1 MTLISLLFFTWHMA
15 IVEFSYCFNKLC
27 RLFYLNHFMYLSC
40 YKGRFFLVIFEFVN
54 FRNSSLLCRELSS
67 KNVEVCLLLRIYLLF
82 CFNRAIEIEEDLLQY
97 SPSKLNM
104 AYRHYLQEY
113 TMKDDSDCFLTGEID
128 EEIDFEG
135 DLRFVFLFSF
145 IATDTEG
152 YSGACPT
159 VVVEPF

>member
-1 MTLISLLFFTWHMA
+1 M
-15 IVEFSYCFNKLC
+15 
-27 RLFYLNHFMYLSC
+27 
-40 YKGRFFLVIFEFVN
+40 
-54 FRNSSLLCRELSS
+54 
-67 KNVEVCLLLRIYLLF
+67 EVCLLLRIYLLF

-104 AYRHYLQEY
+104 AYSHYLQEY

>member
-1 MTLISLLFFTWHMA
+1 
-15 IVEFSYCFNKLC
+15 
-27 RLFYLNHFMYLSC
+27 MYLSC

-67 KNVEVCLLLRIYLLF
+67 KNVEVCLLFRIYLLY

-135 DLRFVFLFSF
+135 DLRFAFLFSF
-145 IATDTEG
+145 IAADTED
-152 YSGACPT
+152 YSRASPT

>member
-1 MTLISLLFFTWHMA
+1 M
-15 IVEFSYCFNKLC
+15 
-27 RLFYLNHFMYLSC
+27 
-40 YKGRFFLVIFEFVN
+40 
-54 FRNSSLLCRELSS
+54 
-67 KNVEVCLLLRIYLLF
+67 EVCLLLRIYLLF

-135 DLRFVFLFSF
+135 DLRFVFFFLLLLLTLKIIQEPPQQLLWNLFRK
-145 IATDTEG
+145 
-152 YSGACPT
+152 
-159 VVVEPF
+159 